1 MTKLQPGLSIPGI
14 HSVFQRNR
22 RLINMRCKITD
33 TERRGVF
40 AFVDVRQHGSNKRRA
55 PLCSHHGVQASVLA
69 AVPEP
74 ELELFKAE
82 PFLRFRDR
90 SAADAVED
98 EFTPDFIFGGELI
111 FPSSF
116 TS

>member
-1 MTKLQPGLSIPGI
+1 MFIYLTPRLHG
-14 HSVFQRNR
+14 VFQRYR
-22 RLINMRCKITD
+22 RLVNMRRKITD
-33 TERRGVF
+33 TERRGVL
-40 AFVDVRQHGSNKRRA
+40 AFVDVRQHGGDQRRT
-55 PLCSHHGVQASVLA
+55 PLRPHHGVQASVLA

-74 ELELFKAE
+74 ELELSEAE

-90 SAADAVED
+90 PAADAVED
-98 EFTPDFIFGGELI
+98 KFAPDFIFGGELI

>member
-1 MTKLQPGLSIPGI
+1 MFIYLTPRL
-14 HSVFQRNR
+14 HSVFQRYR
-22 RLINMRCKITD
+22 RLVNVRRKITD
-33 TERRGVF
+33 AERGCVL
-40 AFVDVRQHGSNKRRA
+40 AFIDVRQHGCDQRRT
-55 PLCSHHGVQASVLA
+55 PLCSHHGVQAPVLA

-74 ELELFKAE
+74 ELELSKAE

-90 SAADAVED
+90 PAADAVED
-98 EFTPDFIFGGELI
+98 EFAPDFIFGGELI